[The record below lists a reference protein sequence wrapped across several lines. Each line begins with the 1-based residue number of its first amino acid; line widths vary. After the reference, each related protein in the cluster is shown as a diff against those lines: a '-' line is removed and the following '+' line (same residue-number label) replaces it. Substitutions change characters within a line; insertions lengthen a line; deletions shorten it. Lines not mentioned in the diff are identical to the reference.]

1 VRIMYFA
8 NNRLGW
14 KILEWLRGE
23 GEDVVGLAIHPPGR
37 SKFGDEIVRTAAL
50 PPSSIFDAA
59 QLRDPDV
66 QRAIGDLRPEIGIS
80 VLFGYI
86 LRPALLERFAAGV
99 INLHPSLLPRNRGA
113 CPNVWSIVSQT
124 RAGVALHYLDAGIDT
139 GDVIARETVAVEPID
154 TGGSLYRKL
163 EQASFE
169 LFCRAWPEVR
179 ERRAGR
185 TPQSPQ
191 EGTRH
196 TLRDLESI
204 AEIDLDRQYT
214 GRELIDILRARTF
227 PPYAGAFFRA
237 GDRRIHMRLELEYA
251 DEPHAGN

>member
-1 VRIMYFA
+1 MYFG

-23 GEDVVGLAIHPPGR
+23 GEDVVGLAVHPPGR
-37 SKFGDEIVRTAAL
+37 SKFGDEIVRAAAL
-50 PPSSIFDAA
+50 PPSAIFGAS
-59 QLRDPDV
+59 QLRDPGV
-66 QRAIGDLRPEIGIS
+66 QHAIGHLRPEIGIS

-86 LRPALLERFAAGV
+86 LRPELLERFPAGV
-99 INLHPSLLPRNRGA
+99 INLHPSLLPWNRGA
-113 CPNVWSIVSQT
+113 CPNVWSILDHT
-124 RAGVALHYLDAGIDT
+124 PAGVSLHYVDAGIDT
-139 GDVIARETVAVEPID
+139 GDVIARETVAVEPVD
-154 TGGSLYRKL
+154 TGGSLYGKL

-185 TPQSPQ
+185 TLQSPQ

-196 TLRDLESI
+196 TLRELESI
-204 AEIDLDRQYT
+204 AEIDLDSQYT
-214 GRELIDILRARTF
+214 GRQLIDILRARTF

-237 GDRRIHMRLELEYA
+237 GDRRVHMRLELEYA
-251 DEPHAGN
+251 DEPHADN